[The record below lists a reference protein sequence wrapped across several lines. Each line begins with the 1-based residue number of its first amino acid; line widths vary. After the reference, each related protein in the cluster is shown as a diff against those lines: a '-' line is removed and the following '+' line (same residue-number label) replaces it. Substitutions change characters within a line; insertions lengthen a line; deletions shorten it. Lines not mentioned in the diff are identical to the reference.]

1 MNAQL
6 KTYHASKLSTTAVPV
21 APVEQKV
28 NTERMEIDPPPV
40 QTNGITF
47 QSYIENMTLEELE
60 NLDFD
65 ELPFE

>member
-1 MNAQL
+1 M
-6 KTYHASKLSTTAVPV
+6 
-21 APVEQKV
+21 APVEQNV